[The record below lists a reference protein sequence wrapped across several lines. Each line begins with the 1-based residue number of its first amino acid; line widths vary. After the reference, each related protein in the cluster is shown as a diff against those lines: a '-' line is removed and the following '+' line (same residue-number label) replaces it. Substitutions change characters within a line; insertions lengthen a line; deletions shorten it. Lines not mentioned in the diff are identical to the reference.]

1 MYHFSE
7 QVENE
12 KFYFNYKIQHG
23 ARTSGN
29 AIKLLE
35 LMSYPESITTEA
47 YKIVID
53 INQKF

>member
-23 ARTSGN
+23 ASTSGN